1 MGPWG
6 IAAIALLGATATDG
20 GRKLLRAAAK
30 NAIRAGFYVKEK
42 SSNLVGEVKEQLSDV
57 VAEIKTEVAEAAKE
71 AKDESENGKKS
82 KSSSKAEK
90 HSAKED
96 A

>member
-6 IAAIALLGATATDG
+6 IAAIALIGATATDG
-20 GRKLLRAAAK
+20 GRKLLRSAAK
-30 NAIRAGFYVKEK
+30 NVIRAGFYVKEK
-42 SSNLVGEVKEQLSDV
+42 SSGLVGEVKEQLADV
-57 VAEIKTEVAEAAKE
+57 VAEIKTEVAEAKE
-71 AKDESENGKKS
+71 ESENGKKT

-90 HSAKED
+90 TSAKD